1 MIFSPE
7 LLFLHVPKAAGMSI
21 TEYLLEVLPRPVYY
35 TSPLAHGSSIPE
47 DVIHIDGSRHET
59 LAEAQEFVGHFGYQ
73 LHDFKVILAAIR
85 NPYDLEVSRFAYLR
99 KGHPWDRG
107 ANQELAMTGDFE
119 LFALKS
125 TPHGDIPVEDFFSIR
140 GRMPSNLRVV
150 RFERL
155 AEDLS
160 RSLGAVELL
169 TTQPRLPH
177 VNRSKHRHYARY
189 YTEAAETAVY
199 EKYRWLFEQGFY
211 ARLEPGQRMR
221 ATTVPTFRKLA
232 AFVSS
237 PLRRSR

>member
-1 MIFSPE
+1 
-7 LLFLHVPKAAGMSI
+7 MSI

-35 TSPLAHGSSIPE
+35 TFPSGHESSIPE
-47 DVIHIDGSRHET
+47 DVVHIDGSRHET
-59 LAEAQEFVGHFGYQ
+59 LAEAKELVGRFGHR

-99 KGHPWDRG
+99 KGHQWDRG
-107 ANQELAMTGDFE
+107 AIQELAMAGDFE

-125 TPHGDIPVEDFFSIR
+125 TPHGDIPVEDFFTIS
-140 GRMPSNLRVV
+140 GRMPPNLRLV

-155 AEDLS
+155 TEDLS
-160 RSLGAVELL
+160 RRLGGVELL
-169 TTQPRLPH
+169 TNQATLPY

-189 YTEAAETAVY
+189 YTEVAERAVY

-211 ARLEPGQRMR
+211 PRLQPGQRVR
-221 ATTVPTFRKLA
+221 TTTVPNFRKLA
-232 AFVSS
+232 TFLPS